1 MPKTSTPGIGPSF
14 DDRIRERERKSAAI
28 REEERRLS
36 LERLRRQETDF
47 AGELSAARQS
57 ISDDTAAWRS
67 RHRDLLLR
75 MEADMKRMRGRV
87 RRWNLWRV
95 LPGMLGGIALCLM
108 IQGSALWLIRPQLQ
122 ELALNR
128 MGLTVVAGADGRRW
142 ISIPEGTLITRD
154 YADNQLHRTT
164 ARHYY
169 LISED

>member
-1 MPKTSTPGIGPSF
+1 LSTV
-14 DDRIRERERKSAAI
+14 RE
-28 REEERRLS
+28 
-36 LERLRRQETDF
+36 
-47 AGELSAARQS
+47 S
-57 ISDDTAAWRS
+57 ISEDTAAWRS
-67 RHRDLLLR
+67 RHRDLLLQ

-95 LPGMLGGIALCLM
+95 LPGMLGGIGLCLM
-108 IQGSALWLIRPQLQ
+108 IQGSALWLTGERFIRPQLQ

-128 MGLTVVAGADGRRW
+128 TGLTVVAGADGRRW